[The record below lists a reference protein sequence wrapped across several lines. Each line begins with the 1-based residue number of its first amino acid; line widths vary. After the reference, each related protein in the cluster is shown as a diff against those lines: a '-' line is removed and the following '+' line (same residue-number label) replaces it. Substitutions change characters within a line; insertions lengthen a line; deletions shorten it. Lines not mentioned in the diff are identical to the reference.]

1 MFGSLFAPPRT
12 INVDCR
18 IEVSN
23 TFDSLHAHVELD
35 GDVVIEPGD
44 EVTVHGEPIKVPY
57 GETQVLRRRA
67 TIAKAGPIKRTWTRM
82 TGDLEFMELC
92 EFSFS
97 PEAAPAAG
105 DTAAIAGR
113 EVRS

>member
-1 MFGSLFAPPRT
+1 MLGSLFGSPRT
-12 INVDCR
+12 LDVACR

-35 GDVVIEPGD
+35 GDVQIEPGD
-44 EVTVHGEPIKVPY
+44 EVTVHGDPIHVPY
-57 GETQVLRRRA
+57 GSELVLHRRA
-67 TIAKAGPIKRTWTRM
+67 SVVKAGPIKRTWTRM

-97 PEAAPAAG
+97 PAADPAATSAEG
-105 DTAAIAGR
+105 KP
-113 EVRS
+113 